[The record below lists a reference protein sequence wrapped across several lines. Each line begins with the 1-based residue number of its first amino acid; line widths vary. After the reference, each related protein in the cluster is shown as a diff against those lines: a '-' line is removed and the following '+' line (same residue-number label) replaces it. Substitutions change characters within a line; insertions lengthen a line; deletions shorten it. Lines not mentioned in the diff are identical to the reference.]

1 MCDERVCGVVGWVC
15 MVGWVGVV
23 GWVCMVGYLG
33 SLA

>member
-15 MVGWVGVV
+15 MVGWVCVV